1 MNDDPE
7 NSLTENPLTEN
18 SLTAEPLAPAV
29 PPSRPR
35 RRRPA
40 MPLDPRRSPSDL
52 GAEQQAEPVP
62 GEAPART
69 GNAVSIAGGVAV
81 LRAALRNVP
90 GGPGVYR
97 MLDRRGD
104 ALYVGKA
111 RNLKSRIQNYTHP
124 AGLSNRLRRMV
135 AETATLEIVVT
146 GTEAEALL
154 LECNL
159 IKRLMP
165 RYNVLLRDD
174 KSFPFIHLTA
184 GHDFPQLTKYRGA
197 RDKVGAYFGP
207 FASAGAVNRT
217 LITLQKAFLLRS
229 CSDSVFSNR
238 TRPCLLYQ
246 IKRCSAPCVGRIEPE
261 PYAALLD
268 QAKGFLAG
276 RSGDVQ
282 QRLAGEME
290 RASAALDFEAA
301 ALIRDRIRALSLV
314 QGHQDIHVGGIV
326 DADIIAA
333 YQAGGQTCVQVF
345 FFRGGQNW
353 GNRAYFPRHDRHL
366 AVEEV
371 LTAFVGQFYDNKPKP
386 PMVLLSHPLIEQEL
400 VEEALSLGGGRVQ
413 LAVPQRGDKK
423 RLVDRVVLTA
433 REALGRRLAESA
445 SQRQLLD
452 GVAKAFGLEGPLN
465 RIEVYDNSHIQGSN
479 PVGAMIV
486 AGPDGLMKNAY
497 RKFNIRSLDRP
508 DIVETSHSGAPPGGE
523 PGIHIPETGVH
534 GFRALGSAEPRNDKK
549 AQSRPAGG
557 DDYAPTPTLPRER
570 GRESDARRRT
580 GGGFKEPAP
589 AGGDDYAMM
598 REVFRRRFYRA
609 LKEDP
614 ERERGMWPDLV
625 LIDGGQGQ
633 LTQAQAI
640 FAELGIGDVAVVAIA
655 KGPDRNA
662 GRERFFLP
670 GRPAFSLE
678 PRDPVL
684 YFLQRLRD
692 EAHRFAIG
700 AHRVRREK
708 AIRGSPLDEIAGIGA
723 RRKQAL
729 LHHFGSARSVARAG
743 IAEIERVAGISK
755 AVAKKVYDHFHADG

>member
-1 MNDDPE
+1 V
-7 NSLTENPLTEN
+7 
-18 SLTAEPLAPAV
+18 PA
-29 PPSRPR
+29 S
-35 RRRPA
+35 
-40 MPLDPRRSPSDL
+40 
-52 GAEQQAEPVP
+52 
-62 GEAPART
+62 
-69 GNAVSIAGGVAV
+69 
-81 LRAALRNVP
+81 
-90 GGPGVYR
+90 PGVYR
-97 MLDRRGD
+97 MLDRKGD
-104 ALYVGKA
+104 AMYVGKA
-111 RNLKSRIQNYTHP
+111 RNLKSRVQNYTLP

-135 AETATLEIVVT
+135 AEAAALEIVVT
-146 GTEAEALL
+146 ETEAEALL

-197 RDKVGAYFGP
+197 RDKAGAYFGP

-217 LITLQKAFLLRS
+217 LVTLQKAFLLRS
-229 CSDSVFSNR
+229 CSDSVFANR
-238 TRPCLLYQ
+238 TRPCLLFQ
-246 IKRCSAPCVGRIEPE
+246 IKRCSAPCVGHIGPE
-261 PYAALLD
+261 DYAALLD
-268 QAKGFLAG
+268 QAQSFLSG
-276 RSGDVQ
+276 RSHHVQ

-290 RASAALDFEAA
+290 HAAEALDFEAA

-314 QGHQDIHVGGIV
+314 QGHQDIHVPGIV
-326 DADIIAA
+326 DADVIAA

-353 GNRAYFPRHDRHL
+353 GNRAYFPSHDRQL
-366 AVEEV
+366 AVEDV
-371 LTAFVGQFYDNKPKP
+371 LTAFVGQFYDNRPKP
-386 PMVLLSHPLIEQEL
+386 PLVLLSHPLVEQDL
-400 VEEALSLGGGRVQ
+400 VEEALSLGGRHVT
-413 LAVPQRGDKK
+413 LAVPRRGDKK
-423 RLVDRVVLTA
+423 KLVDRIAASA

-452 GVAKAFGLEGPLN
+452 GVAAAFGLAPPLN

-486 AGPDGLMKNAY
+486 AGPDGLIKNAY
-497 RKFNIRSLDRP
+497 RKFNVRGPRAADPHPTAESLP
-508 DIVETSHSGAPPGGE
+508 TETTEARHSGAPPRGE
-523 PGIHIPETGVH
+523 PAIHIPEAGVP
-534 GFRALGSAEPRNDKK
+534 GFRALGSAEPRNDEPVSSG
-549 AQSRPAGG
+549 APGG
-557 DDYAPTPTLPRER
+557 K
-570 GRESDARRRT
+570 GGMDATR
-580 GGGFKEPAP
+580 EPAEP
-589 AGGDDYAMM
+589 VVAGGDDYAMM
-598 REVFRRRFYRA
+598 REVFRRRFFRA

-625 LIDGGQGQ
+625 LIDGGRGQ
-633 LTQAQAI
+633 LSAAQAV
-640 FAELGIGDVAVVAIA
+640 FAEMGIGDVPLAAIA

-662 GRERFFLP
+662 GRERFFVP
-670 GRPAFSLE
+670 GRPSFSLE

-700 AHRVRREK
+700 AHRARRTK
-708 AIRGSPLDEIAGIGA
+708 AIRGSPLDEIPGIGA

-729 LHHFGSARSVARAG
+729 LHHFGSARAVARSG